1 MRKLFLLGLIT
12 LLIVSCENTD
22 PNPGID
28 GPVVTPEP
36 DYFPFTIG
44 SSWVYQTVIIDTLG
58 HETIRDVI
66 DSIFVSKDT
75 LIKGILYYVFEGS
88 NYPINGGNWGI
99 VDILRDSM
107 GYIVNQHGE
116 VKLSFENFTDTL
128 HVKKEKHQDQ
138 LLYTLSFKMER
149 EDVHIGVPAG
159 SFQVINCKGTL
170 ISALENES
178 IPNPRYLNN
187 LYADGVGNVLK
198 TYLYLSSPNIIE
210 KRLLRYTIQ
219 E

>member
-1 MRKLFLLGLIT
+1 MRKLFLLGLMAFFF
-12 LLIVSCENTD
+12 VSCENTD
-22 PNPGID
+22 LNPGID
-28 GPVVTPEP
+28 EPVLPADP
-36 DYFPFTIG
+36 GYFPLTIG
-44 SSWVYQTVIIDTLG
+44 SSWVYQHVIIDTLG
-58 HETIRDVI
+58 HETLRDVS
-66 DSIFVSKDT
+66 DSVVVSKDT
-75 LIKGILYYVFEGS
+75 LINGKLYYVFEGS

-128 HVKKEKHQDQ
+128 HVKKEMHQDQ
-138 LLYTLSFKMER
+138 LLYTLTYKMER
-149 EDVHIGVPAG
+149 EDVQFGVPAG
-159 SFQVINCKGTL
+159 SFQVINFKGTL
-170 ISALENES
+170 ISAMENEA

-219 E
+219 D